1 MNLVFDGGGI
11 VLDGQWN
18 KTEVALIGMA
28 VLYVAVVA
36 FFGWQY
42 WQARLAYK
50 LSLKHQT
57 FWPPA
62 TETWLPVDGATITRI
77 DKRKKSA

>member
-28 VLYVAVVA
+28 VLYVAIVA

-42 WQARLAYK
+42 WQAHQAYK
-50 LSLKHQT
+50 RSLKNQT

-62 TETWLPVDGATITRI
+62 TEEWLPVSKAAITRI
-77 DKRKKSA
+77 EKRRRA